1 MVFVQ
6 FVGLQVLDVLT
17 TLLFLQHGVIEGNP
31 LMRTVLAVSVHP
43 AVGLALAKAVA
54 IAVALMAWRL
64 GRCRILRKIN
74 FLYAACVA
82 WNLLVLALQPAMA
95 LAG

>member
-1 MVFVQ
+1 
-6 FVGLQVLDVLT
+6 
-17 TLLFLQHGVIEGNP
+17 
-31 LMRTVLAVSVHP
+31 
-43 AVGLALAKAVA
+43 
-54 IAVALMAWRL
+54 VALMAWRL

>member
-6 FVGLQVLDVLT
+6 FVGLQVLDVVT

-43 AVGLALAKAVA
+43 AVGLTLPRRSPSR
-54 IAVALMAWRL
+54 WR
-64 GRCRILRKIN
+64 
-74 FLYAACVA
+74 
-82 WNLLVLALQPAMA
+82 
-95 LAG
+95 